1 MIGNLFSSLEYL
13 HPRSLKSLTEPLRR
27 LTTGRLWLQV
37 LIAMVLGV
45 VVGTLLSPDMGWV
58 TRPTA
63 LAIGEWVA
71 LPGHLFLGFI
81 QMIVVP
87 LILASIIRG
96 IAAASDVQQ
105 LKSTGIWLGVYFL
118 GATVLAVV
126 IGISIGLMLK
136 PGAYV
141 DVGSMSGRIPEAAAP
156 APGSPAAGM
165 AANASGQGAS
175 QQEGIDLVDLPGQIT
190 EILPTNPLGA
200 IAEGDMLQIVI
211 FSIVLGLALLSLTP
225 ISARPLLDL
234 FGSVQAVAMAVV
246 GTAMTFAPVAVFGLL
261 AQAMIRTGPQ
271 VLSGLGFYAGTVV
284 LGMSVLLAVYLTLV
298 ATLGGRNPW
307 RFFAG
312 IREAFLLAFSTNSS
326 AATMPVT
333 VRSAEE
339 QLRIRP
345 SLAQLVVPLGAT
357 VNMGGTALYQG
368 LATIFMAQM
377 FQMDLPVSA
386 LVALVITALGAS
398 IGTPAVP
405 GVGIVVLATVLN
417 SAGVPLTGLA
427 LIIGLDQVLERFR
440 TSLNVTGDLVA
451 CVIMDRFLPAKPSRE
466 EEVSR
471 AEALEEARRT
481 EVADTVIEEDSGAA

>member
-1 MIGNLFSSLEYL
+1 MINNLFASLEYL
-13 HPRSLKSLTEPLRR
+13 HPRSLKNLTEPLRR
-27 LTTGRLWLQV
+27 LVIGRLWLKV

-45 VVGTLLSPDMGWV
+45 AAGTLMNPDMGLV
-58 TRPTA
+58 GRPTA
-63 LAIGEWVA
+63 LALGEWIA

-105 LKSTGIWLGVYFL
+105 LRSTGIWLGVYFL
-118 GATVLAVV
+118 GATVLAVT
-126 IGISIGLMLK
+126 IGISIGLLLR
-136 PGAYV
+136 PGTYV
-141 DVGSMSGRIPEAAAP
+141 DMERVMAGADQAVQQAQVVGEMAGEAGEDG
-156 APGSPAAGM
+156 PGL
-165 AANASGQGAS
+165 
-175 QQEGIDLVDLPGQIT
+175 DLVDLPGQIT
-190 EILPTNPLGA
+190 EVLPTNPMGA

-211 FSIVLGLALLSLTP
+211 FAIVLGLALLSLEAW
-225 ISARPLLDL
+225 SAKPLLDL
-234 FGSVQAVAMAVV
+234 FGSIQAVAMAVV
-246 GTAMTFAPVAVFGLL
+246 GTAMGFAPVAVFGLL
-261 AQAMIRTGPQ
+261 AQAMIKTGPQ
-271 VLSGLGFYAGTVV
+271 VLSGLGIYAGAVV
-284 LGMSVLLAVYLTLV
+284 LGMTVLLGLYLTLV
-298 ATLGGRNPW
+298 ATLGGRNPF
-307 RFFAG
+307 RFFTG

-339 QLRIRP
+339 ELRVRP

-377 FQMDLPVSA
+377 FQMELPVSA

-451 CVIMDRFLPAKPSRE
+451 CVVMDRFMPARTSRE
-466 EEVSR
+466 EEISQSEAQEQARVSHP
-471 AEALEEARRT
+471 
-481 EVADTVIEEDSGAA
+481 ADTVIE

>member
-1 MIGNLFSSLEYL
+1 MVSQLFSSLEHL
-13 HPRSLKSLTEPLRR
+13 HPRSLKTLTAPLRR
-27 LTTGRLWLQV
+27 LVTGRLWLQV

-45 VVGTLLSPDMGWV
+45 AVGTLLNPDMGWV
-58 TRPTA
+58 KRPTA
-63 LAIGEWVA
+63 LAVGEWIA

-105 LKSTGIWLGVYFL
+105 LKSTGIWLGLYFL
-118 GATVLAVV
+118 GATVVAVA
-126 IGISIGLMLK
+126 IGISVGLLLR
-136 PGAYV
+136 PGDYV
-141 DVGSMSGRIPEAAAP
+141 DFQTVSARMGAPSEQTRAIGEAA
-156 APGSPAAGM
+156 SRTAAGEE
-165 AANASGQGAS
+165 ALGLGD
-175 QQEGIDLVDLPGQIT
+175 IPGEIT
-190 EILPTNPLGA
+190 EILPTNPIGA

-211 FSIVLGLALLSLTP
+211 FAIVLGLALLSLEAR
-225 ISARPLLDL
+225 SAKPLLDL
-234 FGSVQAVAMAVV
+234 FGSLQAVAMAVV
-246 GTAMTFAPVAVFGLL
+246 ATAMTFAPVAVFGLL
-261 AQAMIRTGPQ
+261 AQAMIKTGPQ
-271 VLSGLGFYAGTVV
+271 VLSGLGIYAGAVV
-284 LGMSVLLAVYLTLV
+284 LGMSLLLVVYLALV
-298 ATLGGRNPW
+298 GTLGARNPL

-339 QLRIRP
+339 TLKVRP

-377 FQMDLPVSA
+377 FQMELPVSA
-386 LVALVITALGAS
+386 LVALVVTALGAS

-451 CVIMDRFLPAKPSRE
+451 CVVMDRFMPAKPSRE
-466 EEVSR
+466 EEVRES
-471 AEALEEARRT
+471 EALERKR
-481 EVADTVIEEDSGAA
+481 EVRPMDTVIKSGAVGGAS